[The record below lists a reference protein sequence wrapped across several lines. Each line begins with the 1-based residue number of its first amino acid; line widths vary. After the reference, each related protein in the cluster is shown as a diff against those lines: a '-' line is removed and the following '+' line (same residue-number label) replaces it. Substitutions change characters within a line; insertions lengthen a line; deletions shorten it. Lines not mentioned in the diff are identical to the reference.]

1 MDIREIDMQG
11 KVCPSTLLIA
21 LREMNTHK
29 TALRSGTLKLV
40 LVTDNRDATVTVP
53 DAATTMGY
61 AVSVA
66 QEGQGSRYRIEIQ
79 AAPRMEPQGL

>member
-1 MDIREIDMQG
+1 MDIREIDMRG

-21 LREMNTHK
+21 LREINTHK
-29 TALRSGTLKLV
+29 TALRSGALKLV
-40 LVTDNRDATVTVP
+40 LIADNRDATMTIP

-66 QEGQGSRYRIEIQ
+66 QDGPRYRIEIQ
-79 AAPRMEPQGL
+79 AAQRMETQGP